1 MIASVFGEL
10 RLRSAAAFSLAVLA
24 CVTAQTASAADC
36 PGHPD
41 AIGTSRTIVVDPRQY
56 PIVGTM
62 QYGKTLP
69 LEDHEVVL
77 TFDDGPLPKY
87 SNQILDILAAHC
99 AKATF
104 FLVGRQANDNPEG
117 VRKVRDAGHTV
128 ATHTQNHPT
137 GMDRLPLDR
146 SRQEIE
152 QGIASVTAALA
163 DGTAPAPF
171 VRIPGL
177 RTNDGIEEFARAK
190 GLQVWSADFPADDW
204 RNVSAARV
212 YELAIKRL
220 EAKGKGILL
229 LHDIQPRTVAALP
242 RILHELKARGY
253 RIVHVVP
260 ATPGRPSTPT
270 EPQQWQ
276 LHPASEMVAISR
288 WPKIPRFRVCQHRS
302 TPRPGSVRP
311 RLAQHRSR
319 PTYAAARAR
328 RSAAT
333 DNAVAETNHI
343 AAGPHACRAVGSG
356 REHFQDPGNRPA
368 SRCWPSAPT
377 RAPTAQT
384 PRATEVSAKL
394 AGKPRRHRGPA
405 AAQPAASATQP
416 PEEANGTAPRPA
428 ARGQEE
434 RPIRSRCRLE
444 EALTRPDRIRTA
456 SLETA
461 CAQFVTILAMQSR
474 MTRARNSRSI

>member
-1 MIASVFGEL
+1 MIASVFGAL

-24 CVTAQTASAADC
+24 CVTAQKASAADC

-56 PIVGTM
+56 PIIGTM

-69 LEDHEVVL
+69 LKDREVVL

-104 FLVGRQANDNPEG
+104 FLVGRQASDNPEG

-171 VRIPGL
+171 VRMPGL

-204 RNVSAARV
+204 RDVSAARV
-212 YELAIKRL
+212 YELAMKRL
-220 EAKGKGILL
+220 HAKGKGILL

-242 RILHELKARGY
+242 RILHELKVRGY

-260 ATPGRPSTPT
+260 AGPGRPATPT

-276 LHPASEMVAISR
+276 LHPASEMVAISL
-288 WPKIPRFRVCQHRS
+288 WPKIPRFVFAGTAALPAPALSGFGWRS
-302 TPRPGSVRP
+302 TDLDARTQRRARGVPLPRATLWP
-311 RLAQHRSR
+311 RQATLAQQQM
-319 PTYAAARAR
+319 PAALPVP
-328 RSAAT
+328 AASIFKLPEST
-333 DNAVAETNHI
+333 RVTMLAKVLAE
-343 AAGPHACRAVGSG
+343 G
-356 REHFQDPGNRPA
+356 
-368 SRCWPSAPT
+368 PT
-377 RAPTAQT
+377 RAPGAQT

-394 AGKPRRHRGPA
+394 AGKPRRQRGPA
-405 AAQPAASATQP
+405 AVQPAASVTQP

-428 ARGQEE
+428 APARKNG
-434 RPIRSRCRLE
+434 RS
-444 EALTRPDRIRTA
+444 AHVA
-456 SLETA
+456 G
-461 CAQFVTILAMQSR
+461 
-474 MTRARNSRSI
+474 

>member
-10 RLRSAAAFSLAVLA
+10 RLRPAAAFSLAVLA
-24 CVTAQTASAADC
+24 CVAAQAASAADC

-41 AIGTSRTIVVDPRQY
+41 AIGTARTMGVEPRQY

-128 ATHTQNHPT
+128 ATHSQNHPT

-204 RNVSAARV
+204 RNVSVARV

-242 RILHELKARGY
+242 KILHELKARGY

-260 ATPGRPSTPT
+260 ATAERPATPT

-276 LHPASEMVAISR
+276 LHPPSETVAIAR
-288 WPKIPRFRVCQHRS
+288 WPKIPNFVLAERGIL
-302 TPRPGSVRP
+302 PAP
-311 RLAQHRSR
+311 RLSHLDWQDSELLHGVRRSR
-319 PTYAAARAR
+319 GVPLPPQAL
-328 RSAAT
+328 SP
-333 DNAVAETNHI
+333 
-343 AAGPHACRAVGSG
+343 GP
-356 REHFQDPGNRPA
+356 
-368 SRCWPSAPT
+368 
-377 RAPTAQT
+377 
-384 PRATEVSAKL
+384 
-394 AGKPRRHRGPA
+394 
-405 AAQPAASATQP
+405 
-416 PEEANGTAPRPA
+416 
-428 ARGQEE
+428 
-434 RPIRSRCRLE
+434 
-444 EALTRPDRIRTA
+444 
-456 SLETA
+456 SLSV
-461 CAQFVTILAMQSR
+461 Q
-474 MTRARNSRSI
+474 

>member
-1 MIASVFGEL
+1 MIASVFGAL
-10 RLRSAAAFSLAVLA
+10 RRRPLTALCVGALSSVAAQA
-24 CVTAQTASAADC
+24 ASAADC

-41 AIGTSRTIVVDPRQY
+41 AIGTSRTIVVDPREY
-56 PIVGTM
+56 PIIGTM
-62 QYGKTLP
+62 QYAKTLP

-87 SNQILDILAAHC
+87 SYQILDILAAQC
-99 AKATF
+99 VKATF

-128 ATHTQNHPT
+128 ATHSQNHPT

-177 RTNDGIEEFARAK
+177 RTNDGIEAFARSK

-204 RNVSAARV
+204 RNVSANRV
-212 YELAIKRL
+212 YDLAIKRL

-242 RILHELKARGY
+242 RILKELKLRGY

-260 ATPGRPSTPT
+260 ATPERPATPT

-276 LHPASEMVAISR
+276 LYPASEMVAISH
-288 WPKIPRFRVCQHRS
+288 WPKIPNFAFANTS
-302 TPRPGSVRP
+302 M
-311 RLAQHRSR
+311 L
-319 PTYAAARAR
+319 
-328 RSAAT
+328 
-333 DNAVAETNHI
+333 
-343 AAGPHACRAVGSG
+343 
-356 REHFQDPGNRPA
+356 PA
-368 SRCWPSAPT
+368 
-377 RAPTAQT
+377 
-384 PRATEVSAKL
+384 
-394 AGKPRRHRGPA
+394 
-405 AAQPAASATQP
+405 
-416 PEEANGTAPRPA
+416 
-428 ARGQEE
+428 
-434 RPIRSRCRLE
+434 
-444 EALTRPDRIRTA
+444 
-456 SLETA
+456 
-461 CAQFVTILAMQSR
+461 
-474 MTRARNSRSI
+474 